1 MANYVSTTKTWS
13 LSDTYSDGAECGVTL
28 TVTVDASG
36 NGSYT
41 LYTDKS
47 ANGSSQT
54 ALSIVLRVFSASTTM
69 ANGDYTTG
77 TALVSGY
84 YQNWGKWPNKAGT
97 STTGTFS
104 LPGGA
109 SAASFKVDFAI
120 CAAQAATLTSKSGRL
135 DNGTAARLGSSGNWG
150 ATFTRTP
157 ATYTVTFNANGG
169 NTPSPT
175 SKTVTSGSTYGTLA
189 TCTRND
195 ANNYRYTFAGW
206 YTAASGGT
214 QVTSS
219 TTVSLSGAQTLY
231 AHWTSTLLTSACG
244 TPTVTV
250 HTSGDNYFYV
260 KSVAGADG
268 VSNAVS
274 SVELF
279 VTLDGSTPTTTNFQ
293 LHRSISCTAG
303 QTKYTYFYPGN
314 WTSEC
319 IEFYFG
325 TDGVGTIKA
334 VARTRGAAG
343 ESFYS
348 GMSSAASVSYTHINN
363 VHNGVKLLN
372 PSSTGIDCGCK
383 SGEYLTITWE
393 DPDSSTDEYIV
404 ELWDIMANSCLS
416 YDYCWEP
423 CYSIETSLFVPGS
436 VYQVRVSKHNYYY
449 TWETTTYST
458 GLIFAKDV
466 QKFGEPS
473 VRVLPGSF
481 PCVKPYWRQNE
492 ERMLFVNN
500 GKGNICKLSW
510 PHVSATNNRRRGYEV
525 HINFY
530 SGDDSQVTQLTEFIG
545 DVNEYYLKASVI
557 NDVLSLYTDSGS
569 TPPKILECSI
579 EIIAKS
585 AYGEAYDSE
594 PYGARLYSINGS
606 GIYVKTGESGG
617 KPVMKRAI
625 AFVNKENSGWH
636 FVYDISKK
644 DEASNWSA
652 SDTWYEAITDQ
663 NNEFVLDPTTDE
675 IIYSL

>member
-1 MANYVSTTKTWS
+1 MANYVSTSKTYTVKDYYGDSWQQ
-13 LSDTYSDGAECGVTL
+13 GTL
-28 TVTVDASG
+28 TVTCAANGTITWSLAMDNSGTSDGWAYTSVSLYLYINGTKVFDNYYSSGTGTKYNFPTNKGSSSSGTVSTTASG
-36 NGSYT
+36 GSF
-41 LYTDKS
+41 
-47 ANGSSQT
+47 
-54 ALSIVLRVFSASTTM
+54 V
-69 ANGDYTTG
+69 
-77 TALVSGY
+77 
-84 YQNWGKWPNKAGT
+84 
-97 STTGTFS
+97 
-104 LPGGA
+104 
-109 SAASFKVDFAI
+109 VDFAV
-120 CAAQAATLTSKSGRL
+120 CCMQAATSSSNPSRLT
-135 DNGTAARLGSSGNWG
+135 NGTATRLGNATDGWG
-150 ATFTRTP
+150 QTFSRTL

-214 QVTSS
+214 QITSS
-219 TTVSLSGAQTLY
+219 TTVTLSGAQTLY
-231 AHWTSTLLTSACG
+231 AHWTATLLTSACG
-244 TPTVTV
+244 TPTVTLYA
-250 HTSGDNYFYV
+250 SGDNFFYIN
-260 KSVAGADG
+260 SVAGADG
-268 VSNAVS
+268 VNNAVS

-279 VTLDGSTPTTTNFQ
+279 VTLDGSTPTATNFQ
-293 LHRSISCTAG
+293 LHKVISCTAS
-303 QTKYTYFYPGN
+303 QTKYAYFFPGN

-325 TDGVGTIKA
+325 TDRVGTIKA

-348 GMSSAASVSYTHINN
+348 EMSSTTSVDYAYIDN
-363 VHNGVKLLN
+363 VYNGVKILN
-372 PSSTGIDCGCK
+372 PSVVGIDCGCK

-393 DPDSSTDEYIV
+393 DPDSSTDEYII

-473 VRVLPGSF
+473 VQVLPGSF

-525 HINFY
+525 HITFY
-530 SGDDSQVTQLTEFIG
+530 NAFSCEDSSQITQLTEFIG
-545 DVNEYYLKASVI
+545 DVNEYYLKADVI

-644 DEASNWSA
+644 DEASNWST

-663 NNEFVLDPTTDE
+663 NNELVLDPTTDE